1 LGGFDLYL
9 WGGVMADEPEIVT
22 TDDARAGQTP
32 HIVRYMLLISLIL
45 IVVAFA
51 ALLIIW
57 R

>member
-1 LGGFDLYL
+1 
-9 WGGVMADEPEIVT
+9 MADEPEVVT
-22 TDDARAGQTP
+22 TDDARAGETP

-57 R
+57 K